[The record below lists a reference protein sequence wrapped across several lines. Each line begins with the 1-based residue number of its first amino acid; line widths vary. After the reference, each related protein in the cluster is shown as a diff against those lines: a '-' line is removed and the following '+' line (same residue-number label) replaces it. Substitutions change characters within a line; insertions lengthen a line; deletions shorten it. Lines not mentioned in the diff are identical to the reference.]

1 MTHTPNH
8 HSLSIIENTSYLNES
23 SIPHHHAF
31 DPPPPRIVSTAG
43 CCPDYP
49 AVAPQVHINLTT
61 LISLNTLLVIANCYH
76 FQNLNKHMFK
86 CTVNRT
92 FDRANPEYGNICQQF
107 FGGVHRTLFWSD

>member
-1 MTHTPNH
+1 MFYCALPTKTSSQALKPPLFETMTHTPNH

-61 LISLNTLLVIANCYH
+61 LISLNILLVTGTGYNSKQSKQTYIN
-76 FQNLNKHMFK
+76 
-86 CTVNRT
+86 
-92 FDRANPEYGNICQQF
+92 
-107 FGGVHRTLFWSD
+107 

>member
-1 MTHTPNH
+1 MFHSVFFTLYFQQKQARKPLKLHLFKTMTHTPNH

-61 LISLNTLLVIANCYH
+61 LISLNILLVTGTGYNSKQSEQTYIN
-76 FQNLNKHMFK
+76 
-86 CTVNRT
+86 
-92 FDRANPEYGNICQQF
+92 
-107 FGGVHRTLFWSD
+107 